1 MEFLDKKFLITGAS
15 SGIGK
20 SSAELLIQKGATVV
34 LLGRS
39 PKKLKSIFGNQNNK
53 NILIYE
59 FDLKNYVDLPK
70 LIRKICKNIGK
81 LDGIFHS
88 AGNHSAL
95 GINGLNNSILETIF
109 HSSIYSFLFLAKAIS
124 SRSVRNLNQCS
135 LVSMSSVSAHRG
147 SKGLSVYS
155 ASKAAI
161 EGAAR
166 SLASELSEKNIR
178 VNCIAAA
185 GVKTNMHFNSI
196 KSMSKIEME
205 RYEKKHL
212 FGLGEP
218 LDIAHLVIFLLSNK
232 SKWITGSVFTADG
245 GYLNS

>member
-95 GINGLNNSILETIF
+95 GINGLNNSIL
-109 HSSIYSFLFLAKAIS
+109 
-124 SRSVRNLNQCS
+124 
-135 LVSMSSVSAHRG
+135 G
-147 SKGLSVYS
+147 
-155 ASKAAI
+155 
-161 EGAAR
+161 
-166 SLASELSEKNIR
+166 
-178 VNCIAAA
+178 
-185 GVKTNMHFNSI
+185 
-196 KSMSKIEME
+196 
-205 RYEKKHL
+205 HL
-212 FGLGEP
+212 FITTDNPAFSATCAASLLITP
-218 LDIAHLVIFLLSNK
+218 ICPHKTFAPMSIA
-232 SKWITGSVFTADG
+232 
-245 GYLNS
+245 